1 MYRSNRS
8 FNIPTSWA
16 YLGHLTPLPSQG
28 GENLIIS
35 VVQGLE
41 NLIPIRRRWG
51 I

>member
-8 FNIPTSWA
+8 FNIPTPRA

-41 NLIPIRRRWG
+41 NLIPIRRGWG